1 LVDRDGWKV
10 DVVASFGA
18 GLADR
23 LLEALEVAETATGTG
38 ANRLRQALGDQVPSV
53 RIAMSEPGLPSE
65 VADSLGRLLTRLE
78 LLEA

>member
-1 LVDRDGWKV
+1 
-10 DVVASFGA
+10 
-18 GLADR
+18 
-23 LLEALEVAETATGTG
+23 
-38 ANRLRQALGDQVPSV
+38 V